1 MEKQLFN
8 LFMFVVVLFV
18 IYYVFSYMNNVSY
31 KKSKEGFT
39 TENTTETTT
48 ESTSVNIGSSQNGVA
63 GNAANYSATIKN
75 MAIMSKDKLL
85 ITKYRSDYENI
96 VLNYDDYVNA
106 LMLEKILDG
115 TTDQMKKLGDIATLN
130 QSKAALN
137 SIMKFVDSQ

>member
-31 KKSKEGFT
+31 KKNKEGFT
-39 TENTTETTT
+39 TETTTETTT
-48 ESTSVNIGSSQNGVA
+48 ESASVNIGSSQNGVA

>member
-18 IYYVFSYMNNVSY
+18 IYYVFSYMNNVSH

-48 ESTSVNIGSSQNGVA
+48 ESTSVNIGSSENGVA

>member
-18 IYYVFSYMNNVSY
+18 IYYVFSYMNNVSH
-31 KKSKEGFT
+31 KKNKEGF
-39 TENTTETTT
+39 TTETTT

-85 ITKYRSDYENI
+85 ISKYRSDYENI